1 MDWKDT
7 RQEDTRR
14 DAESISDAEEAVYE
28 LVAREIGLKSLRP
41 GLFAKAFSEAGGDE
55 VKAIAIYIK
64 YRVAQIKDDTQQEQ
78 ERRRQEQESKTE
90 EERKQIKARWRKLDE
105 EDQRI
110 MEHEKRIGR
119 KREAP

>member
-1 MDWKDT
+1 
-7 RQEDTRR
+7 
-14 DAESISDAEEAVYE
+14 
-28 LVAREIGLKSLRP
+28 
-41 GLFAKAFSEAGGDE
+41 
-55 VKAIAIYIK
+55 
-64 YRVAQIKDDTQQEQ
+64 VAQIKDDTQ
-78 ERRRQEQESKTE
+78 QEQESKTE

>member
-1 MDWKDT
+1 MHGSVGTDT
-7 RQEDTRR
+7 SR
-14 DAESISDAEEAVYE
+14 A
-28 LVAREIGLKSLRP
+28 LVFYAQVS
-41 GLFAKAFSEAGGDE
+41 
-55 VKAIAIYIK
+55 K
-64 YRVAQIKDDTQQEQ
+64 YRVAQIKDDTQ
-78 ERRRQEQESKTE
+78 QEQESKTE

>member
-1 MDWKDT
+1 MGKPFQT
-7 RQEDTRR
+7 
-14 DAESISDAEEAVYE
+14 AS
-28 LVAREIGLKSLRP
+28 
-41 GLFAKAFSEAGGDE
+41 
-55 VKAIAIYIK
+55 K
-64 YRVAQIKDDTQQEQ
+64 YRVAQIKDDTQ
-78 ERRRQEQESKTE
+78 QEQESKTE